1 MLISRRKLYFKI
13 LLKKVSI
20 KNLATKVLSKLTK
33 YIIFKKYVTYILI
46 YTI

>member
-1 MLISRRKLYFKI
+1 MMISRRKLHFKI
-13 LLKKVSI
+13 LLKKESI

-33 YIIFKKYVTYILI
+33 YIILKKCVTYILI